1 MMRSLKELLVSEL
14 KDLYSAE
21 KQIVKALPQMAKAA
35 FSEELRRGFLEHLDQ
50 TKAHV
55 ERLED
60 ICEELGVSPKGK
72 KCKGVEGLLQEGKEL
87 MEEKSEPAVL
97 DAGLIAAAQRVEH
110 YEMASYGSARAFAV
124 LLGYPNVANMLQQ
137 TLEEERAT
145 DEKLTNLSD
154 EINAQAEKAA

>member
-1 MMRSLKELLVSEL
+1 MRSLKELLVSEL

-21 KQIVKALPQMAKAA
+21 KQIVRALPQMAKAA
-35 FSEELRRGFLEHLDQ
+35 FSEELRRGFLDHLDQ
-50 TKAHV
+50 TKVHV

-60 ICEELGVSPKGK
+60 ICEELRVSPKGK
-72 KCKGVEGLLQEGKEL
+72 KCKGVEGLLLEGKEL
-87 MEEKSEPAVL
+87 MEEKSDPVVL

-137 TLEEERAT
+137 TLDEERAT
-145 DEKLTNLSD
+145 DEKLTTLSD
-154 EINAQAEKAA
+154 EINVQAEKAA